1 MKRELSREN
10 RRLPRIA
17 ANMPAQARIQSGW
30 LQRGRRIDARLLDYN
45 RFGAALVSAR
55 RVSPGCRLLMD
66 LRAEHFVL
74 RRLRAEVVDCRREG
88 QMFRIGVRFQCPLGR
103 PVCHGESPFLIALHG
118 LEESLQP
125 AGA

>member
-17 ANMPAQARIQSGW
+17 ANMPVRAQIQSGW
-30 LQRGRRIDARLLDYN
+30 LQRGRRVDARVLDYN

-55 RVSPGCRLLMD
+55 RVRSGSRLLMD

-103 PVCHGESPFLIALHG
+103 PVCSSDSSSLTALLG
-118 LEESLQP
+118 LEESLVP
-125 AGA
+125 A